1 MKTEKYIRVFVML
14 GAALIGSAC
23 ILEMAGPASTP
34 QVIVVTATLQGSA
47 AEPSSQA
54 PDLLPSP
61 TLEWTATLTQT
72 FTPSLTA
79 SFTIAPVTMTAG
91 QRLSCVKGPHYIL
104 YEWVTA
110 IEEGETVVLTARSAP
125 EWPDYYYVR
134 KTDGTECWAFGA
146 SSTIT
151 GNAAGL
157 PVREAPPLPQVN
169 YTIANKTGLV
179 VTSVK
184 IRPMES
190 SDWGANRLGAPI
202 AAGTTSS
209 LTVTAGFYDVLI
221 QDGWGG
227 ALYEKYDSPIG
238 SDPNYRTVDLD
249 AKFEFYL
256 QNNFAA
262 DVCVIKFKLAGG
274 SWQVLNGPADNIA
287 PGHRFTFKLLP
298 GIYAVLVYRCVTV
311 QLVDWPDRYFGP
323 AVAGYNIP

>member
-1 MKTEKYIRVFVML
+1 MKTGKYIRLFVML
-14 GAALIGSAC
+14 GAALFGGAC
-23 ILEMAGPASTP
+23 ILQMVAPTT
-34 QVIVVTATLQGSA
+34 QIVVVTATLEGA
-47 AEPSSQA
+47 NPDPLPQA
-54 PDLLPSP
+54 TDLLPSP
-61 TLEWTATLTQT
+61 TLEWTQTLTLT
-72 FTPSLTA
+72 FTPSITA
-79 SFTIAPVTMTAG
+79 SFTKTPVTMTAG

-104 YEWVTA
+104 YKWVAA
-110 IEEGETVVLTARSAP
+110 IEEGDTVVLTARSTP
-125 EWPDYYYVR
+125 EWPDYYYAR

-151 GNAAGL
+151 GDASSL
-157 PVREAPPLPQVN
+157 PVMEAPPLPTVN

-202 AAGTTSS
+202 APGNTSS
-209 LTVTAGFYDVLI
+209 LSLTAGFYDVLI

-262 DVCVIKFKLAGG
+262 DVCVIKVKLAGG
-274 SWQVLNGPADNIA
+274 SWQVLNGPANNIA
-287 PGHRFTFKLLP
+287 PGHRLTFKLLP

-323 AVAGYNIP
+323 AVPGYNIP